1 MITALKIFKQQVKK
15 YESLG
20 MINRPYKYFFRW
32 RKSLINGANSVK
44 DELPWITFNA
54 IDYISKHLNSN
65 SKVFEFGGGGST
77 LFFLKN
83 KVTVYTVE
91 HDEKWFDV
99 LKNVV
104 TEKKYSNWT
113 GYFIEAEKGVLFEK
127 PDKSEPLHFFT
138 EDSNYLN
145 CNFKSYASK
154 INEFENG
161 FFDIVLVDGRSRAS
175 CIHQSILKIKK
186 NGLLV
191 LDNSD
196 RSYYTA
202 RIKQMIEDNF
212 DLVLTNYAPSP
223 YSKDFTHT
231 TIWVKK

>member
-1 MITALKIFKQQVKK
+1 MITAIKIFNQQIKRYK
-15 YESLG
+15 PLG
-20 MINRPYKYFFRW
+20 MISNPYRYFFRW
-32 RKSLINGANSVK
+32 RKSLIKEANSVK

-54 IDYISKHLNSN
+54 IDFISQRLNPN

-83 KVTVYTVE
+83 KATVYTVE
-91 HDEKWFDV
+91 HDKKWFEILSSMVED
-99 LKNVV
+99 
-104 TEKKYSNWT
+104 KKYTKWN
-113 GYFIEAEKGVLFEK
+113 GFFIEAEKNKLSVNS
-127 PDKSEPLHFFT
+127 DKANPLDFYT
-138 EDSNYLN
+138 EDPNFLD

-154 INEFENG
+154 IAQFDDD
-161 FFDIVLVDGRSRAS
+161 FFDIVLVDGRSRVS
-175 CIHQSILKIKK
+175 CIHQSINKIKS

-196 RSYYTA
+196 REYYTSQ
-202 RIKQMIEDNF
+202 INNLIEENF
-212 DLVLTNYAPSP
+212 ILVLTKYAPSP